1 MEILADMRCADMR
14 WDYTK
19 LTPVWEDYRDL
30 DYTNEPFNDP
40 VSVEKWRRQGYT
52 QTRFTGDMYDMR
64 RLEPAWMPI
73 LRDTLP
79 LAHFSWSIYRMSPG
93 TSLPRHSDTY
103 SRFRQIHDLPSNAV
117 IRRYVFFMEDWASG
131 HYFEI
136 DDEAIVGW
144 QAGQGVYWHDD
155 VPHIA
160 ANVGE
165 TDRYT
170 LQITGVVNQ

>member
-1 MEILADMRCADMR
+1 MEILADMR

-79 LAHFSWSIYRMSPG
+79 LAQFSWSIYRMSPG